1 MNWERK
7 GNFKNQIAK
16 LNLHQGDW
24 VTQLLSDYF
33 QLYNKYMEPTG
44 MKLNKNLLILNEFP
58 LLRLTTQFYKILMC
72 WSD

>member
-33 QLYNKYMEPTG
+33 QLYNKYVSQCNTDG
-44 MKLNKNLLILNEFP
+44 NFILINDAILNECEHH
-58 LLRLTTQFYKILMC
+58 FY
-72 WSD
+72 